1 MTTAPP
7 CTPPHHASC
16 FLAYSNHDAGSQDG
30 RDGKSRAWKPET
42 WLSMRTLP
50 SPSCRAWALLQA
62 QVCLPGGLT
71 PVLPASWGENIPIK
85 HTFWNCKSPARG
97 LSSPSPLP
105 LPVLWVLTSSGN
117 LCLVQFGS
125 GLFMSPCEVYFPWQL
140 GQAVPREA
148 FLGARELAAEAP
160 SSIPAAAFYQISSSC
175 LTSSAV
181 DRDAFIL
188 LMPLLVTVFNEE
200 TFQGIFWTCE
210 FWDKN
215 NSFTKSFSKTN
226 SELQFTLL
234 NEKKQ
239 KSMALLLGQIFSF
252 NTSQLVPLAS
262 PRSLSREFLLFNKL
276 TLMYVKPSSRL
287 LLFPSKIGSP
297 DLASQWIPAPSLETA
312 LASPSQ
318 LLTACYAAGYL
329 WPG

>member
-1 MTTAPP
+1 MVY
-7 CTPPHHASC
+7 HH
-16 FLAYSNHDAGSQDG
+16 H
-30 RDGKSRAWKPET
+30 
-42 WLSMRTLP
+42 
-50 SPSCRAWALLQA
+50 
-62 QVCLPGGLT
+62 
-71 PVLPASWGENIPIK
+71 
-85 HTFWNCKSPARG
+85 
-97 LSSPSPLP
+97 PSPLP
-105 LPVLWVLTSSGN
+105 VLQVLTSSGN
-117 LCLVQFGS
+117 SCLVQFGS
-125 GLFMSPCEVYFPWQL
+125 GLFLSPCVVYFPWQL

-148 FLGARELAAEAP
+148 SLGAHGLAAEAR
-160 SSIPAAAFYQISSSC
+160 SSVPAAAFYQISSSC

-234 NEKKQ
+234 NEKKP
-239 KSMALLLGQIFSF
+239 KSMASLLGRIFSF
-252 NTSQLVPLAS
+252 NTSQLVRLAS

-276 TLMYVKPSSRL
+276 TLTYVKPSSRL
-287 LLFPSKIGSP
+287 LFIPSKIRSP
-297 DLASQWIPAPSLETA
+297 DLASQWIPAPSLETT

-318 LLTACYAAGYL
+318 LLTACCAAGYL